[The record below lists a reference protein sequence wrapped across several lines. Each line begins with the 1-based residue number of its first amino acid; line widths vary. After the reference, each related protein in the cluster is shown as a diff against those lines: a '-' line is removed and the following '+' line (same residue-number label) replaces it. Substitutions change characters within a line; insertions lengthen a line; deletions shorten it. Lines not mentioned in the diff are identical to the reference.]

1 MVPARRFGVGTRGGE
16 HEDEGGE
23 GEAESGDAEEQDEVV
38 EAAELAEGDGGLEI
52 RVGWDLVGRLGAV
65 SGVDLRV
72 VSGAHSGGGGSEWW
86 EEIMRVLGM
95 KWRRRSHGKGRG
107 GDLR

>member
-1 MVPARRFGVGTRGGE
+1 MVPARGVGVGARGGE

-23 GEAESGDAEEQDEVV
+23 GEAEGGDAEEEDEVV

-52 RVGWDLVGRLGAV
+52 RVGWDLVGRFGAV

-72 VSGAHSGGGGSEWW
+72 SGAHSGGGSEW

-95 KWRRRSHGKGRG
+95 KWRRRVTGK
-107 GDLR
+107 DEETSDKA

>member
-1 MVPARRFGVGTRGGE
+1 MVPARGVGVGARGGE

-23 GEAESGDAEEQDEVV
+23 GAAEGGDAEEEDEVV

-52 RVGWDLVGRLGAV
+52 RVGWDLVGRFGAV

-72 VSGAHSGGGGSEWW
+72 SGAHGGGSEW
-86 EEIMRVLGM
+86 EEIMRRVLGM
-95 KWRRRSHGKGRG
+95 DWRRRRRRSRHGKG
-107 GDLR
+107 